1 MPTEHVEYE
10 LEGAEDREQRELEE
24 LDEYLSGIEP
34 GYTLVLSRVEPG
46 WCKGLLEEISVTQ
59 TSAPVDINY
68 IINTWGGHK
77 IRLRF
82 RRPDGKWAKFRD
94 VELYTFQPLIY
105 GRTIERSAPSPH
117 RQLERSPEETAIV
130 KHDPVDLQPR
140 QDKSREMLEMMEMIQ
155 RMRAADMQ
163 AMAAMVQAQQQNQPP
178 PQDPYK
184 IMNWAFSLAS
194 QFQQARSPEL
204 PSSENDEILGLL
216 GKLTDAFG
224 SSRKTD
230 RDTRIIPPIAAPGD
244 NRPLHEVLAS
254 MSPSDALSTFRKA
267 VGSMSPD
274 AQQATLNE
282 LIGQLE
288 NIGGRETL
296 LSVLEQKG
304 ILELEEDYDNDE
316 TPPAAQSTDT
326 RGKPRPNG

>member
-1 MPTEHVEYE
+1 MPDGHIEYN
-10 LEGAEDREQRELEE
+10 LECSEDREQRELEE

-105 GRTIERSAPSPH
+105 GRTIERSAPNPH
-117 RQLERSPEETAIV
+117 KQLDKSPEETALV
-130 KHDPVDLQPR
+130 KHDSATFEPPES
-140 QDKSREMLEMMEMIQ
+140 KSREMLEMMEVIQ

-163 AMAAMVQAQQQNQPP
+163 AMAAMIQAQQQNQQP
-178 PQDPYK
+178 PQDPFK
-184 IMNWAFSLAS
+184 IMNWAFTLFS
-194 QFQQARSPEL
+194 QFQQARAPEL

-224 SSRKTD
+224 SNGRSD
-230 RDTRIIPPIAAPGD
+230 RDTRIIPPVGAAGD
-244 NRPLHEVLAS
+244 NRPLHELIAS
-254 MSPSDALSTFRKA
+254 MSPSEALSTFRQA
-267 VGSMSPD
+267 VGSMTPEN
-274 AQQATLNE
+274 QQATVSE

-288 NIGGRETL
+288 HIGGRETL

-304 ILELEEDYDNDE
+304 ILELEENYDNDE
-316 TPPAAQSTDT
+316 IPPAAQSADS
-326 RGKPRPNG
+326 RGKPRSNG

>member
-105 GRTIERSAPSPH
+105 GRTIERSAPNPH
-117 RQLERSPEETAIV
+117 KQLEKSPEETAMV
-130 KHDPVDLQPR
+130 RHEPAPLEPPES
-140 QDKSREMLEMMEMIQ
+140 KSREMLEIMEVIQ

-163 AMAAMVQAQQQNQPP
+163 AMAAMVQAQQQNQQP
-178 PQDPYK
+178 PQDPFK
-184 IMNWAFSLAS
+184 IMNWAFTLFS
-194 QFQQARSPEL
+194 QFQQARAPEL

-224 SSRKTD
+224 SNKRSD
-230 RDTRIIPPIAAPGD
+230 RDTRIIPPVAAPGD

-254 MSPSDALSTFRKA
+254 MSPSDALSTFRQA
-267 VGSMSPD
+267 VGSMTPD

-288 NIGGRETL
+288 HIGGRETL

-304 ILELEEDYDNDE
+304 IIDPEEEYDDE
-316 TPPAAQSTDT
+316 TPPAAQDTDT

>member
-1 MPTEHVEYE
+1 MPDSRMEYD
-10 LEGAEDREQRELEE
+10 LEGTEDREQRELEE

-105 GRTIERSAPSPH
+105 GRTIERSAPNPH
-117 RQLERSPEETAIV
+117 RQLEKSPEETAMV
-130 KHDPVDLQPR
+130 RNDPAPLEHSES
-140 QDKSREMLEMMEMIQ
+140 KSREMLEMMEVIQ

-163 AMAAMVQAQQQNQPP
+163 AMAAMVQAQQQNQQ
-178 PQDPYK
+178 PQDPFK
-184 IMNWAFSLAS
+184 IMNWAFTLFS
-194 QFQQARSPEL
+194 QFQQARAPELL

-224 SSRKTD
+224 ANRRSE
-230 RDTRIIPPIAAPGD
+230 RDTRIVPPIGTPGE
-244 NRPLHEVLAS
+244 NRSLHEVLAS
-254 MSPSDALSTFRKA
+254 MSPTDALHTFRMA

-274 AQQATLNE
+274 NQQATLNE

-288 NIGGRETL
+288 HIGGRETL
-296 LSVLEQKG
+296 LSILEQKG
-304 ILELEEDYDNDE
+304 IIDSEEEYDDE
-316 TPPAAQSTDT
+316 TPPTTQGTDS
-326 RGKPRPNG
+326 RGKPGSNG

>member
-1 MPTEHVEYE
+1 MPDGHVEYE

-105 GRTIERSAPSPH
+105 GRPIERSSPNPH
-117 RQLERSPEETAIV
+117 KDRPAEPETALV
-130 KHDPVDLQPR
+130 RHDPVSLEPPAN
-140 QDKSREMLEMMEMIQ
+140 KSREMLEMMEMIQ

-163 AMAAMVQAQQQNQPP
+163 AMAAMIQAQQQNQHP
-178 PQDPYK
+178 PQDPFK
-184 IMNWAFSLAS
+184 IMNWAFTMAS
-194 QFQQARSPEL
+194 QFQQARSAEL
-204 PSSENDEILGLL
+204 PASENDEILGLL

-224 SSRKTD
+224 FSRRSE
-230 RDTRIIPPIAAPGD
+230 RDTRIVPPVGTPGD

-254 MSPSDALSTFRKA
+254 MSPTDALSTFRMA
-267 VGSMSPD
+267 VGSMTPD
-274 AQQATLNE
+274 NQQATLNE

-288 NIGGRETL
+288 QIGGRETL

-304 ILELEEDYDNDE
+304 ILETEEDYDDDE
-316 TPPAAQSTDT
+316 TPPVAQGKNP
-326 RGKPRPNG
+326 RG

>member
-105 GRTIERSAPSPH
+105 GRTIERSAPNPH
-117 RQLERSPEETAIV
+117 KQAEKSPEETAIV
-130 KHDPVDLQPR
+130 RHDMDLQPR

-254 MSPSDALSTFRKA
+254 MSPTDALSTFRMA

-274 AQQATLNE
+274 NQQATLSE
-282 LIGQLE
+282 LLGQLE
-288 NIGGRETL
+288 QIGGRDTL

-304 ILELEEDYDNDE
+304 ILGPEEDYEDDE
-316 TPPAAQSTDT
+316 IPPAAQSENP
-326 RGKPRPNG
+326 RG

>member
-1 MPTEHVEYE
+1 MSDGHVEYE
-10 LEGAEDREQRELEE
+10 LENAEDREQRELEE

-105 GRTIERSAPSPH
+105 GRPIERSAPNPH
-117 RQLERSPEETAIV
+117 KDKSPEPETTAMV
-130 KHDPVDLQPR
+130 R
-140 QDKSREMLEMMEMIQ
+140 QGPAPLEPPENKSREMLEMMEVIQ

-163 AMAAMVQAQQQNQPP
+163 AMAAMIQAQQQNQQPQ
-178 PQDPYK
+178 QDPLK
-184 IMNWAFSLAS
+184 IMNWAFTLFS

-224 SSRKTD
+224 ANRRSE
-230 RDTRIIPPIAAPGD
+230 RDTRIIPPVGTPGE

-254 MSPSDALSTFRKA
+254 MSPSDALSTFRMA

-274 AQQATLNE
+274 NQQATLSE
-282 LIGQLE
+282 LLGQLE
-288 NIGGRETL
+288 QIGGRDTL

-304 ILELEEDYDNDE
+304 IVGPEEDYDDDE
-316 TPPAAQSTDT
+316 TPPIAQGEDP

>member
-10 LEGAEDREQRELEE
+10 LEGADDREQRELEE

-59 TSAPVDINY
+59 TSSPVDLNY

-105 GRTIERSAPSPH
+105 GRTIERSAPNPH
-117 RQLERSPEETAIV
+117 KQDKPPEETSMVRHEPA
-130 KHDPVDLQPR
+130 PLEPPES
-140 QDKSREMLEMMEMIQ
+140 KSREMLEMMEVIQ

-163 AMAAMVQAQQQNQPP
+163 AMAAMAQAQQQNQQP
-178 PQDPYK
+178 PQDPFK
-184 IMNWAFSLAS
+184 IMNWAFTLFS
-194 QFQQARSPEL
+194 QFQQARAPEL

-224 SSRKTD
+224 SNKRSD
-230 RDTRIIPPIAAPGD
+230 RDTRIIPPVAAPGD

-254 MSPSDALSTFRKA
+254 MSPSDALSTFRRA
-267 VGSMSPD
+267 VGSMTPD

-288 NIGGRETL
+288 HIGGRETL

-304 ILELEEDYDNDE
+304 IIDPEEEYDGGE
-316 TPPAAQSTDT
+316 TPPTAQGTDT
-326 RGKPRPNG
+326 RG